1 MKPSD
6 ADLVGAARGGDAT
19 SFGMLL
25 ERHRARLHAIALS
38 MLGHGPQAEDAVHD
52 AFMVALR
59 RLEDLRDPD
68 AAGAWLCAIVRNLC
82 LTRLRERA
90 PGALIESERAAPGPS
105 PEQIVEEMALRDWV
119 WTALDA
125 LSEPLRLTA
134 ILRFFSRTS
143 SYEEIALICG
153 VPVGTV
159 RSRLNQARL
168 KLGGALLESAASA
181 HRDAAALADHRR
193 RHFTDAFDEYNSG
206 VGCDLYL
213 AACTG
218 DVEIGGAGEPV
229 LPRGYEAVARI
240 LEEDIAA
247 GVNFSVDE
255 VIASPDIT
263 ILEGSFINPP
273 SDPFHCPPKTTQVY
287 RHDGEGIR
295 SIRMHF
301 GSRPR

>member
-1 MKPSD
+1 
-6 ADLVGAARGGDAT
+6 
-19 SFGMLL
+19 
-25 ERHRARLHAIALS
+25 
-38 MLGHGPQAEDAVHD
+38 
-52 AFMVALR
+52 
-59 RLEDLRDPD
+59 
-68 AAGAWLCAIVRNLC
+68 
-82 LTRLRERA
+82 
-90 PGALIESERAAPGPS
+90 
-105 PEQIVEEMALRDWV
+105 
-119 WTALDA
+119 
-125 LSEPLRLTA
+125 
-134 ILRFFSRTS
+134 
-143 SYEEIALICG
+143 
-153 VPVGTV
+153 
-159 RSRLNQARL
+159 
-168 KLGGALLESAASA
+168 
-181 HRDAAALADHRR
+181 
-193 RHFTDAFDEYNSG
+193 

-218 DVEIGGAGEPV
+218 DVKIGGAGEP